1 MPADL
6 TAITTK
12 VRRLTRSPSPN
23 EISDATIQDYVNTF
37 LLYDF
42 PEELRLFEFRTTLT
56 WYCLPYIDT
65 YTTDVNAIVPQL
77 VNFNNNYITTHYPIY
92 SAGNKMVFSQKPEE
106 FYNVWPMSN
115 NISMI
120 GSGNGINT
128 LFTGNLTNFGG
139 VPVLRNEVTFSSIDA
154 NNNGL
159 AVYDDGN
166 GNLIGNVGAGP
177 NTVNYVTGVFTFNY
191 STPPAAGQAVNAMTF
206 PYQPSRPTS
215 ILYYDDQFTLRP
227 IPDQPY
233 PINMEVY
240 IRPVALLVG
249 GQIPQLEQHWQY
261 IAYGAAIKIYQDRT
275 DTEGVATLLPEFKRQ
290 ELLVQRR
297 SWVQYSNEQV
307 GTIYTNK
314 LLDRNNF
321 GSGNFNFYW

>member
-12 VRRLTRSPSPN
+12 VRRLTRSPSPQ

-37 LLYDF
+37 ILYDF

-56 WYCLPYIDT
+56 WYCLPFIDT
-65 YTTDVNAIVPQL
+65 YTTDNTASVPQL
-77 VNFNNNYITTHYPIY
+77 VNFDNLYITTHYPMY

-106 FYNVWPMSN
+106 FFNVWPQSN
-115 NISMI
+115 SITQVA
-120 GSGNGINT
+120 SGDGVT
-128 LFTGNLTNFGG
+128 TVFAGNLTNFGG
-139 VPVLRNEVTFSSIDA
+139 VPVLRNEVTFSSIDS

-166 GNLIGNVGAGP
+166 GNLLEAGNIVG
-177 NTVNYVTGVFTFNY
+177 TINYVSGAFIFAYTVAPG
-191 STPPAAGQAVNAMTF
+191 AGQAINAMTF

-215 ILYYDDQFTLRP
+215 LLYYDDQFTLRP
-227 IPDQPY
+227 VPDQPY

-240 IRPVALLVG
+240 IRPTALLQA
-249 GQIPQLEQHWQY
+249 GQTPKLEQQWQY
-261 IAYGAAIKIYQDRT
+261 IAFGASIKIYQDRT
-275 DTEGVATLLPEFKRQ
+275 DFESANALMPEFKRQ

-307 GTIYTNK
+307 GTIYTNQ
-314 LLDRNNF
+314 LLDRNQF

>member
-1 MPADL
+1 MATLQD
-6 TAITTK
+6 ITTK
-12 VRRLTRSPSPN
+12 VRRLTRSPSQN
-23 EISDATIQDYVNTF
+23 QISDEDIQDYVNTF
-37 LLYDF
+37 ILYDF

-65 YTTDVNAIVPQL
+65 YTTDTTALVPEL
-77 VNFNNNYITTHYPIY
+77 FNFDNNYITTHYPMY

-115 NISMI
+115 SINLV

-128 LFTGNLTNFGG
+128 LFSGILPQ
-139 VPVLRNEVTFSSIDA
+139 VPVLENEVTFSSITA
-154 NNNGL
+154 TNVGL
-159 AVYDDGN
+159 VVNDDGL
-166 GNLIGNVGAGP
+166 GNLLQGTTKVG
-177 NTVNYVTGVFTFNY
+177 TINYVTGAFTFNY
-191 STPPAAGQAVNAMTF
+191 MTAPGPGIAVNAMTF

-215 ILYYDDQFTLRP
+215 ILYYDDKFTLRP
-227 IPDQPY
+227 VPDQPY

-240 IRPVALLVG
+240 IRPVALVES
-249 GQIPQLEQHWQY
+249 GQSPKLEQHWQY
-261 IAYGAAIKIYQDRT
+261 IAYGAAVKILQDRNDL
-275 DTEGVATLLPEFKRQ
+275 DTVNLLMPEFKKQ

-307 GTIYTNK
+307 GTIYTNQ
-314 LLDRNNF
+314 LLDRNQF